1 MHPRQTDRSLPVA
14 RSPRCWSTQP
24 PLWVCLAFGV
34 GLAATVSRR
43 WIDID
48 GSFCA
53 DEGFFALAARN
64 VMGGARPYRDF
75 LFLQMPLLPYLY
87 AEWFGIFGT
96 AIETGRACSAVLTA
110 LATACI
116 MVTVFRRAGP
126 WAALCAGLLCS
137 SSTHTTPDLTQI
149 KTQAPCHFLI
159 AAALMAIPRQTDGH
173 RLARAALAMAFM
185 SLAFLTRLTLVLPL
199 GLLWLDG
206 AWERRRATRREAGG
220 YATIV
225 AANVL
230 LLAIVVTCFWANGTM
245 WFGVYQSHHDVYGAK
260 PWTWARLAHTAQD
273 ALGNQWILAIA
284 SAVAVARLWWCA
296 AVETC
301 DRDLRLPAFCL
312 ASYAAVTLAHWSQ
325 VLSYATHQTA
335 ITAFAVVFTSLAIG
349 RDIDAVC
356 RRNSRLACL
365 AFVCAGAGLI
375 AYHRSSWPAAGP
387 RDAPGWLQE
396 AVAIA
401 GRHARAGDTLL
412 SFDTELAVAGR
423 FTLYPG
429 CEMSWWGYFA
439 DAPAEVADR
448 LHVLTMPRLLDAIGQ
463 RRADI
468 LAVTP
473 GDFEV
478 MAAGDMQ
485 AAQRIKAAID
495 KGYESAGVVD
505 GYGQFA
511 EPLFIYRRRERSQ
524 ER

>member
-1 MHPRQTDRSLPVA
+1 
-14 RSPRCWSTQP
+14 
-24 PLWVCLAFGV
+24 
-34 GLAATVSRR
+34 LAATVARR

-64 VMGGARPYRDF
+64 VIGGARPYRDF
-75 LFLQMPLLPYLY
+75 LFLQMPLLPYVY
-87 AEWFGIFGT
+87 AAWFGIFGT
-96 AIETGRACSAVLTA
+96 AIETGRACSALLTA

-126 WAALCAGLLCS
+126 WAALFAGLLCS
-137 SSTHTTPDLTQI
+137 SSTFTTLDLTQI
-149 KTQAPCHFLI
+149 KTQAACHFFL
-159 AAALMAIPRQTDGH
+159 AAALLALPMQTDGH

-206 AWERRRATRREAGG
+206 AWERRGATRREVVG

-225 AANVL
+225 AANLL
-230 LLAIVVTCFWANGTM
+230 LLAVVVACFWADGTM
-245 WFGVYQSHHDVYGAK
+245 WFGVYRSHHDVYGAK
-260 PWTWARLAHTAQD
+260 TWTWARLAHTAQD
-273 ALGNQWILAIA
+273 AVGNQWILASA
-284 SAVAVARLWWCA
+284 SAVAVARACWCA
-296 AVETC
+296 TERNC

-349 RDIDAVC
+349 HDIDAIC
-356 RRNSRLACL
+356 RRNGRRACL
-365 AFVCAGAGLI
+365 AFVCAAAGLI
-375 AYHRSSWPAAGP
+375 ASHRSTWTAAGP
-387 RDAPGWLQE
+387 RDVPNWLQE

-401 GRHARAGDTLL
+401 GRHARPGDTLL

-439 DAPAEVADR
+439 QAPAAFADR
-448 LHVLTMPRLLDAIGQ
+448 LHVLTMPRLLDAIGR
-463 RRADI
+463 RRAEI

-473 GDFEV
+473 KDFEV

-485 AAQRIKAAID
+485 AAHRIKAAID
-495 KGYESAGVVD
+495 DGYECAGVVND
-505 GYGQFA
+505 YGQFA